1 MSKINRR
8 KFIQS
13 SSLLG
18 ASAIV
23 LGAQSTSGI
32 FIRSKSF
39 DILIKNGS
47 VIDGTGKKEFLSNVG
62 IKDGKITEIGN
73 LADAEAAFTID
84 AKGLKVVPGF
94 IDIHSHTDVDLII
107 NPKAESKIRQGV
119 TTEICGQ
126 DGMSWAP
133 VAAVNLEKQ
142 LKSFKDEY
150 GDELSWR
157 TMGEFL
163 DNFSNRKFC
172 VNLASMLGLGTIR
185 KVVVGMDDRPAT
197 KDEMKQMQKEVEKA
211 INEGAIGVSTGL
223 EYTPGSFASTEELIE
238 LCKAVPKEFRL
249 YATHMRNEADTV
261 LESINEAIKIAK
273 NSGASLQISHLKMQG
288 RSNWHKVDEALSLI
302 DKVHNEGFN
311 INADRY
317 TYLAFHTDLANL
329 FPLWSRDGGTKKFI
343 ERLNDKT
350 LLPKMRE
357 YAEKKVSDFNEDWNG
372 VLISGIGNKDLKNLQ
387 GKTIKQIADEK
398 SEDYFDTAVSLLK
411 NSDNDVSMVGFAMG
425 EESTDKILA
434 HPLVM
439 IASDAGSHAPYP
451 PMNRTIAHPRA
462 YGTFPRAIA
471 KYTREKKLC
480 SLEEM
485 IKKMTSMPADKLN
498 FKDKGRLEKGK
509 SADIVL
515 FDFNTIQDKAT
526 FIDPHQYPEGIPYVI
541 VNGKV
546 VIKNGEHTGAMP
558 GKVIRS

>member
-1 MSKINRR
+1 M
-8 KFIQS
+8 
-13 SSLLG
+13 
-18 ASAIV
+18 
-23 LGAQSTSGI
+23 
-32 FIRSKSF
+32 
-39 DILIKNGS
+39 
-47 VIDGTGKKEFLSNVG
+47 
-62 IKDGKITEIGN
+62 
-73 LADAEAAFTID
+73 
-84 AKGLKVVPGF
+84 
-94 IDIHSHTDVDLII
+94 
-107 NPKAESKIRQGV
+107 
-119 TTEICGQ
+119 
-126 DGMSWAP
+126 
-133 VAAVNLEKQ
+133 
-142 LKSFKDEY
+142 
-150 GDELSWR
+150 
-157 TMGEFL
+157 
-163 DNFSNRKFC
+163 
-172 VNLASMLGLGTIR
+172 ASMLGLGTIR

-238 LCKAVPKEFRL
+238 LCKAVPKEFRI

-261 LESINEAIKIAK
+261 LESMKEAIKIAK
-273 NSGASLQISHLKMQG
+273 DSNSSLEISHLKMQG
-288 RSNWHKVDEALSLI
+288 KSNWYKVDEALELI
-302 DKVHNEGFN
+302 NKVYDEGLN

-343 ERLNDKT
+343 ERLNDQT
-350 LLPKMRE
+350 LLPKMRV

-398 SEDYFDTAVSLLK
+398 SEDYFETAVSLIK
-411 NSDNDVSMVGFAMG
+411 NSNNDVSMVGFAMS
-425 EESTDKILA
+425 EESTIKILS

-471 KYTREKKLC
+471 KFVREKKIC
-480 SLEEM
+480 SLEDM

-498 FKDKGRLEKGK
+498 FKDKGRIEKGK
-509 SADIVL
+509 SADVVI
-515 FDFNTIQDKAT
+515 FDYDTIQDKAIYT
-526 FIDPHQYPEGIPYVI
+526 DPHQYPEGIQFVI
-541 VNGKV
+541 VNGEV

-558 GKVIRS
+558 GKIIKS